1 MKRLYEQFLDV
12 PDDLKNYL
20 SSRLL
25 NENYWDNCI
34 DRIEQQALEKRAR
47 DWLKIDFANHETR
60 FTIETKI
67 EDLEDVLP
75 IVPKLCKTQ
84 GVLFVWTLPAENAGD
99 VFSDAMLY
107 KEELQSIKSSVAD
120 NCESLIA
127 QVHIYDDFV
136 FIASVKYY
144 NFISKLP
151 KAERNLLCKEV
162 WETLIDVFKNTTIYA
177 ASADIL
183 NLAHNLFNG
192 KNIQREPYNK
202 KMLRKL
208 GFVKTPVEHLS
219 KYLNLEDTDIIWK
232 YEHKPCT

>member
-12 PDDLKNYL
+12 PDDLKSYL

-25 NENYWDNCI
+25 NTDYWNNCL
-34 DRIEQQALEKRAR
+34 DRVEQHALEKKAR
-47 DWLKIDFANHETR
+47 NWLNIDFSKHEHR
-60 FTIETKI
+60 FNIETKI
-67 EDLEDVLP
+67 EDLDDILP
-75 IVPKLCKTQ
+75 IVPKLCKKQ
-84 GVLFVWTLPAENAGD
+84 GILFIWTLPAENAGY
-99 VFSDAMLY
+99 VFSDALLF

-151 KAERNLLCKEV
+151 KAERSLLCKEV
-162 WETLIDVFKNTTIYA
+162 WQTLVDVFENTEIYA

-183 NLAHNLFNG
+183 NSAHNLFNG

-202 KMLRKL
+202 KMLRKQ
-208 GFVKTPVEHLS
+208 GFVKTPVAHLS

-232 YEHKPCT
+232 YEHKSCT